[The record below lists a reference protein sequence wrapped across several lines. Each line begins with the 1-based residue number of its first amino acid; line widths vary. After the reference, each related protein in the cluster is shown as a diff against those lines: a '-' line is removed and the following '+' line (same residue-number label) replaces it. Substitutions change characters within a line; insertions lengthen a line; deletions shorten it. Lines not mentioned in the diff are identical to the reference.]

1 MKLKSSVEVRKD
13 WELNVE
19 IEFSQIS
26 KLQLPYPA
34 KEVVTLAECGTVEYY
49 DKR

>member
-1 MKLKSSVEVRKD
+1 MEVRKD
-13 WELNVE
+13 WELKVE
-19 IEFSQIS
+19 IEYSQIS

-34 KEVVTLAECGTVEYY
+34 KDVTTLVECGTVEYY